1 MLTQITY
8 FQILGKPLI
17 MWLGVITLL
26 SFLFAALIAF
36 LDKKGINKIPFKW
49 HSIMAKVSLLLAI
62 IHAILGIAIYF

>member
-8 FQILGKPLI
+8 FPILGKPLI

-26 SFLFAALIAF
+26 SFLFTALIAF

-49 HSIMAKVSLLLAI
+49 HSILAKVSLLLAI